1 MFLPMW
7 TMNAWMHTKC
17 HWCVHQHWMHLDWH
31 KGAPENWKNVGR
43 VWHFA
48 QKYCPYA
55 RIQREWAKINKFER
69 TDDMLSW
76 LAYDIVRSNDP
87 ERAPPL
93 RFGDTSSDW
102 GHPPY
107 TQIYAYVGVVCVLSM
122 FSSLYC
128 LFAER
133 GTFCHEQIDW
143 WRRISPPFLRT
154 RSVSHACEPPRIT
167 STQTVHGPLIM
178 SYLCWLMVVVTR
190 HAHHPN
196 PTDSSM
202 LSTQRAL
209 LYRCIHHMIHVCSK
223 SALPYC
229 EE

>member
-1 MFLPMW
+1 MILFVLMTQKELRHFDLVTHPVIEA
-7 TMNAWMHTKC
+7 THRTRKFTHTLVLC
-17 HWCVHQHWMHLDWH
+17 
-31 KGAPENWKNVGR
+31 
-43 VWHFA
+43 
-48 QKYCPYA
+48 
-55 RIQREWAKINKFER
+55 
-69 TDDMLSW
+69 
-76 LAYDIVRSNDP
+76 
-87 ERAPPL
+87 
-93 RFGDTSSDW
+93 
-102 GHPPY
+102 
-107 TQIYAYVGVVCVLSM
+107 VCVLSM

-143 WRRISPPFLRT
+143 WRRISPLLT
-154 RSVSHACEPPRIT
+154 ISVSHACEPPRIT

-178 SYLCWLMVVVTR
+178 SYLCWLMVVLTR